1 MTVLAGKMAVIT
13 GATGGIGQAVAMAL
27 AGAGCRLALCGRSPE
42 KVAASQQMLSALRGE
57 VAGYCADMTTVAA
70 IARLAEELETT
81 LQQVDVLVH
90 SAGVHALAPFE
101 QLDAESMDLQYQ
113 INVRAPFLLTQHL
126 LPALRKTRGQVVF
139 INSSVSQQ
147 IARQGLAA
155 YAASKTALK
164 AVTDSLRSEVNADG
178 IRVLSVYPGRTAS
191 AMQEALYKQEGRIY
205 EPDKLLQPEDVAE
218 TVVSA
223 LSLKR
228 TAEIT
233 DILIRPCRP

>member
-1 MTVLAGKMAVIT
+1 MVWTRC
-13 GATGGIGQAVAMAL
+13 IG
-27 AGAGCRLALCGRSPE
+27 
-42 KVAASQQMLSALRGE
+42 
-57 VAGYCADMTTVAA
+57 D
-70 IARLAEELETT
+70 
-81 LQQVDVLVH
+81 
-90 SAGVHALAPFE
+90 
-101 QLDAESMDLQYQ
+101 
-113 INVRAPFLLTQHL
+113 
-126 LPALRKTRGQVVF
+126 
-139 INSSVSQQ
+139 
-147 IARQGLAA
+147 AA

-205 EPDKLLQPEDVAE
+205 EPEKMLQPEDVAE